1 MSNYFNI
8 NGMNLYYEIKGDL
21 NSNKVVAFFNGV
33 MASTSS
39 WEYVIPVFE
48 KLGFKIILHD
58 FKGQL
63 RSDKPEGP
71 YTFVEHASEAKAL
84 FDYLKIEKIHLIGTS
99 YGSEVAMRFS
109 LMYPS
114 FVETLSIIDGVSE
127 LDEVL
132 EGFINNWEYLLDLN
146 DGEKFFL
153 GMAPIIYGNR
163 YYKENKQLLKER
175 AAKFKK
181 VDPSYFKGQR
191 ILYETFKN
199 DVNMTEE
206 IVKIKTPTL
215 VIVGE
220 DDLLKRVKFSEIIAN
235 TIPNTEYFVI
245 PNCGHVAIFESPEE
259 LQTLLAGF
267 IIKYL

>member
-1 MSNYFNI
+1 MDNYFNI
-8 NGMNLYYEIKGDL
+8 NGINIYYEIKGDL

-39 WEYVIPVFE
+39 WELVIPIFE
-48 KLGFKIILHD
+48 KLGFKIILDD

-63 RSDKPEGP
+63 RSDKPNGP
-71 YTFVEHASEAKAL
+71 YSFVEHANEAKAL

-109 LMYPS
+109 LIYPDL
-114 FVETLSIIDGVSE
+114 VETLSIIDGVSE

-132 EGFINNWEYLLDLN
+132 IGFINSWEYLLDLN

-153 GMAPIIYGNR
+153 GMAPSIYGNS
-163 YYKENKQLLKER
+163 YYTKNKELLLKR
-175 AAKFKK
+175 ASKFKK
-181 VDPSYFKGQR
+181 VDPSYFSGQR

-199 DVNMTEE
+199 DVTMTNE
-206 IVKIKTPTL
+206 IGNIKTPTL

-220 DDLLKRVKFSEIIAN
+220 DDLLKRVKFSKIIAKN
-235 TIPNTEYFVI
+235 IPNTEYFVI
-245 PNCGHVAIFESPEE
+245 PDCGHVAIFEKPEE

-267 IIKYL
+267 IIKHL